1 MGGPGV
7 VVVAMVV
14 GMSHGGSWIQKWSF
28 NILKFTEINVGLEN
42 NVTIN
47 SLMLLLFLE

>member
-1 MGGPGV
+1 MQHKKELRLCHCRRRKKG
-7 VVVAMVV
+7 
-14 GMSHGGSWIQKWSF
+14 IQKLIF
-28 NILKFTEINVGLEN
+28 NILKFTEINFGLEN